1 MDAETLRY
9 DQWIAEALLGV
20 VTRALNIAATE
31 GLPGD
36 HHYYLTFRTDMDGVE
51 IPDFL
56 RAQYPEEM
64 TIVLQHQFWDLL
76 IGEDSFEVT
85 LKFQGRKTRLVVPFR
100 ALTAFADPS
109 VNFGLQLKVAEL
121 TADPD
126 ELPDDLD
133 DETREA
139 IERTLQAKAQE
150 REEAKSDEEPE
161 PKKGEVIT
169 LDAFRKK

>member
-1 MDAETLRY
+1 MDVETLRY

-85 LKFQGRKTRLVVPFR
+85 LKFQGRKTRLVIPMR

-121 TADPD
+121 TADPED
-126 ELPDDLD
+126 ID

-139 IERTLQAKAQE
+139 IERTLEAKA
-150 REEAKSDEEPE
+150 RSHDDSKSNEDSE